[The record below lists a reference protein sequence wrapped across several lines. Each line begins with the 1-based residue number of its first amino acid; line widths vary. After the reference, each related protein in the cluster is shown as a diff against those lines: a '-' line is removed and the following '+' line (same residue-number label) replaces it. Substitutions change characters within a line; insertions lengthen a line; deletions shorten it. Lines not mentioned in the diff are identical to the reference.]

1 MKCVECGSV
10 MERTDEPLSSC
21 FKGVELTVK
30 GVSHWRCEQC
40 GETAFD
46 ADDLEA
52 YAKAE
57 DAAYRRREGLLFPE
71 EIKRVRKA
79 RQLSQK
85 EFERVLGVASPTVC
99 RWETG
104 AVIQPKPVDNL
115 MRVYDEFDCVAEEL
129 LSRAALAC

>member
-10 MERTDEPLSSC
+10 MERTGESLSSC
-21 FKGVELTVK
+21 FKGVQLTVE
-30 GVSHWRCEQC
+30 GVTHWCCAQC

-57 DAAYRRREGLLFPE
+57 DAAYRRHEGLLFPD

-79 RQLSQK
+79 RRLSQK

-104 AVIQPKPVDNL
+104 AIIQPKPVDNL

-129 LSRAALAC
+129 LARAALS